1 MSITPQRSEH
11 QQSARNHARAPLA
24 VRIILAV
31 LAVLALAGAV
41 IAIANIQAQHSYN
54 QATRSLNA
62 DLKASASPTADWSTL
77 AARQEQTD
85 AQFKEAQSWHAIL
98 APNLNTRIETNSAMS
113 RTLTERIQAEL
124 NNQQAG
130 SSSAQDSS
138 NTSSSEPINPK
149 RIGRRATPESARPAR
164 IQRISLPIP
173 FRKPNNTRQ
182 HTIHR
187 CHGQTLVTRAV
198 HVSIL

>member
-24 VRIILAV
+24 VRIILAI

-62 DLKASASPTADWSTL
+62 NLKASASPTADWSTL

-98 APNLNTRIETNSAMS
+98 RLHDLRLFQCHGAVRPVLQRWDP
-113 RTLTERIQAEL
+113 IQA
-124 NNQQAG
+124 Q
-130 SSSAQDSS
+130 
-138 NTSSSEPINPK
+138 
-149 RIGRRATPESARPAR
+149 
-164 IQRISLPIP
+164 LP
-173 FRKPNNTRQ
+173 
-182 HTIHR
+182 
-187 CHGQTLVTRAV
+187 
-198 HVSIL
+198 

>member
-11 QQSARNHARAPLA
+11 QQSARNHARAKLA

-62 DLKASASPTADWSTL
+62 NLKASASPTADWSTL

-138 NTSSSEPINPK
+138 NTSSSDPTNTPSPSTPDGLDDK
-149 RIGRRATPESARPAR
+149 QRRKVQDLLESNASASPSPSGSPTTHGSTPSTGATV
-164 IQRISLPIP
+164 
-173 FRKPNNTRQ
+173 KPW
-182 HTIHR
+182 
-187 CHGQTLVTRAV
+187 
-198 HVSIL
+198 